1 MSDMDFETL
10 DLTDYTEANFD
21 PVPPG
26 RYFASIDACEMR
38 KTKKEGATPE
48 GTPMIWMQ
56 VNLTGRVGEDEGA
69 NEDSQ
74 YYGKKV
80 FRNLVIPPADH
91 DEKKKKNMNGAI
103 VSFFRAVGEE
113 GAGQDPNWRFPDL
126 DELED
131 KELIVSLNRSKSDYT
146 ESGFQNNITGF
157 RSIEEAGELTGSTTT
172 NDAGGII

>member
-1 MSDMDFETL
+1 MSEGFETL
-10 DLTDYTEANFD
+10 DLTNYSEANFD

-38 KTKKEGATPE
+38 ETKNDGATPA

-56 VNLTGRVGEDEGA
+56 VNLTGRVGEDDGP
-69 NEDSQ
+69 NEDSD

-91 DEKKKKNMNGAI
+91 DRKKAANMNGAI
-103 VSFFRAVGEE
+103 ISFFRAVGFSQEE
-113 GAGQDPNWRFPDL
+113 MTSGTWKFPDL

-131 KELIVSLNRSKSDYT
+131 KELIVSVNRSKSDYA
-146 ESGFQNNITGF
+146 ESGYQNNITGY
-157 RSIEEAGELTGSTTT
+157 RSMDEAASLSGGSSSG
-172 NDAGGII
+172 AGDIL